1 MQHFNMETSE
11 DVPNTVDSIPQPST
25 IKGFKFSGSDGGIW
39 ICHFPFDKLTNKAS

>member
-39 ICHFPFDKLTNKAS
+39 ICFSNA

>member
-11 DVPNTVDSIPQPST
+11 DVPTTVNSIPQPST

-39 ICHFPFDKLTNKAS
+39 ICFSNA